1 MRFGLVSNN
10 HLKPETYKMI
20 ITIDG
25 PAGAGKST
33 VARGLAQR
41 LGFQFLDTGAMY
53 RAVALAGLRRN
64 IDWDRPEDLA
74 CLASTLTIELAGDRV
89 ILDGEDVSE
98 AIRSQEATAVTRYS
112 AANPEIRGCLV
123 QQQRAMAAKSDF
135 VTEGRDQG
143 TVAFPNAAFKF
154 FVTASPEERARRRL
168 LDLEKQGESA
178 SLGKVLEDQTRRDRQ
193 DSSREVGPLA
203 KADDAIEI
211 LTDGMTIDEVV
222 ERMAAI
228 VNQG

>member
-1 MRFGLVSNN
+1 
-10 HLKPETYKMI
+10 MI

-33 VARGLAQR
+33 VARGLARR
-41 LGFQFLDTGAMY
+41 LGFGFLDTGAMY
-53 RAVALAGLRRN
+53 RAVALAGLRGN
-64 IDWDRPEDLA
+64 IDWRRPDDLA
-74 CLASTLTIELAGDRV
+74 RLAATLRIELVGDRV

-98 AIRSQEATAVTRYS
+98 AIRTQETTAVTRYS
-112 AANPEIRGCLV
+112 AANPDIRAYLV
-123 QQQRAMAAKSDF
+123 ELQRAMAAKSDF

-143 TVAFPNAAFKF
+143 TVAFPAAAFKF

-168 LDLEKQGESA
+168 LDLQKQGESTT
-178 SLGKVLEDQTRRDRQ
+178 LQQVLQDQTRRDRQ

-222 ERMAAI
+222 ERIAAI
-228 VNQG
+228 VRQG

>member
-1 MRFGLVSNN
+1 
-10 HLKPETYKMI
+10 MI

-33 VARGLAQR
+33 VARGLAR
-41 LGFQFLDTGAMY
+41 KLGFQFLDTGAMY
-53 RAVALAGLRRN
+53 RAVALAGLREN
-64 IDWDRPEDLA
+64 IDWDRPDDLA
-74 CLASTLTIELAGDRV
+74 RLATTLSIELVDNRV

-98 AIRSQEATAVTRYS
+98 AIRRQETTAVTCHS
-112 AANPEIRGCLV
+112 AANPDIRDYLV
-123 QQQRAMAAKSDF
+123 ELQRATASKSDF

-143 TVAFPNAAFKF
+143 TAAFPDAAFKF
-154 FVTASPEERARRRL
+154 FVTASPQERARRRL

-178 SLGKVLEDQTRRDRQ
+178 TLRQVLKDQTRRDRQ

-211 LTDGMTIDEVV
+211 FTDGMTIAEVV
-222 ERMAAI
+222 ERMVAI
-228 VNQG
+228 VKQG